1 MCTNS
6 WRWRISRKSKVLC
19 DATVE
24 FADKP
29 IIDFMNKLKL
39 NEKLTNILLYV
50 IGLVS
55 SNQLTEEKKI
65 LTKDYV
71 GRLSIYLRSI
81 GQYGDT
87 PMLVPEYSSS
97 EFPQSFAR
105 TSCVLLSIYIVNTL
119 FSIDKVNVSD
129 GHFQN
134 VEINVDSA
142 PVVADKLLFGAD
154 YAKMVLPQL
163 GYECK
168 FKERFVLQMVCIVT
182 RPIIGSPEVGL
193 SVMGIEGA
201 VYSGDSAVVSGTGE
215 HGADKDIPEEDR
227 ERKGNAKL
235 LPALRLHAF
244 EQRGIRE
251 IPASHEQTQKSHGE
265 IGTACSEF
273 FDL

>member
-1 MCTNS
+1 MCMSS

-19 DATVE
+19 DAIVE

-39 NEKLTNILLYV
+39 NEKLINILLYV

-119 FSIDKVNVSD
+119 FNINKVNVKDSS
-129 GHFQN
+129 FES

-142 PVVADKLLFGAD
+142 PIVADKLLFGAD

-168 FKERFVLQMVCIVT
+168 FKECFVLQMVCIVT
-182 RPIIGSPEVGL
+182 RPIIGSSEVIV
-193 SVMGIEGA
+193 SVMGVEGA
-201 VYSGDSAVVSGTGE
+201 VYSGDSAVVPGLGE
-215 HGADKDIPEEDR
+215 HGADKNIPEEDGGR
-227 ERKGNAKL
+227 QGNAML
-235 LPALRLHAF
+235 LPALRLHAL
-244 EQRGIRE
+244 EQRGVRE
-251 IPASHEQTQKSHGE
+251 VKGSHGQTQNPYGETGSARSSPFKS
-265 IGTACSEF
+265 
-273 FDL
+273 